1 MRPYIVEDRQ
11 WVSRIGRRDP
21 IVARVKVHRYE
32 CREWKNEE
40 PKRCGGLM
48 QEQYVDFPRVSI
60 VLSDGE
66 WGN

>member
-1 MRPYIVEDRQ
+1 MRPYVLEDRQ

-32 CREWKNEE
+32 CREWNNEE

-48 QEQYVDFPRVSI
+48 
-60 VLSDGE
+60 
-66 WGN
+66 